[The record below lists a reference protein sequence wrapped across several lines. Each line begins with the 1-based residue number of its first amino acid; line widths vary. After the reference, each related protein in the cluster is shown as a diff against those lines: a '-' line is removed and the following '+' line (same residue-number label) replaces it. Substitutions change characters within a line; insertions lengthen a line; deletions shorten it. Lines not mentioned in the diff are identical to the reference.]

1 MFDELR
7 EKYDELSE
15 STLLNA
21 IEIGATRALKG
32 AMKASFLVAYKG
44 KLEITMQG
52 AWGESFEITPK
63 EIGRK
68 LRRKMLYEIEREIGI
83 RHILAESDKLKNL
96 CGMVVTGVVKKIST
110 GNIIVEME
118 LQEQFARYILLGVCP
133 YRDQPVHERKVY
145 RIGETWKWYVMRVLP
160 LEARQRTMLV
170 VRLSRVSRELPA
182 VLLREKS
189 GIERILCH
197 TRIPGAVSHIVTDR
211 HIPKS
216 CINEVGKEL
225 KETIDVQIIK

>member
-7 EKYDELSE
+7 AKYDELSE

-21 IEIGATRALKG
+21 IEIGATRALKV
-32 AMKASFLVAYKG
+32 AMRASFLVAYKG

-96 CGMVVTGVVKKIST
+96 CGMAVTGVVKKIRA

-170 VRLSRVSRELPA
+170 VRLSRVSREFPA

>member
-21 IEIGATRALKG
+21 IEIGATRALKM

-96 CGMVVTGVVKKIST
+96 CGMVVKGVVKKIRA

-145 RIGETWKWYVMRVLP
+145 HIGETWKWYVMRVLP

-211 HIPKS
+211 HIPKN

>member
-7 EKYDELSE
+7 AKYDELSE

-21 IEIGATRALKG
+21 IEIGATRALKV

-96 CGMVVTGVVKKIST
+96 CGMVVTGVVKKIRA

-216 CINEVGKEL
+216 SINEVGKEL